1 MAIRGDLQE
10 MPLTTLISINCNER
24 NQSRLRL
31 WHGDAEGVIYFEGG
45 QIAHAASGDVEGEEA
60 VYRMLAWEDGT
71 FELEGEVP
79 PPART
84 VHTPWSELLLDA
96 VQLLDEQKAQAWVEG
111 EMEAVAGMG
120 ADGEADEGMGAM
132 VEEATE
138 EAEPLLEERTAP
150 EEVNKMVVRKRRG
163 ELLAEALSDLLANST
178 DIEGAAIVG
187 IDGLV
192 LSANV
197 PVGNLD
203 EMLVGATA
211 AAISGLSKRSV
222 QQLKRGDFLETLIRG
237 TKGYIIVSFVD
248 PRTVF
253 IGLCP
258 QNVNLGMVFT
268 ETREIV
274 EDLAAIMA
282 G

>member
-1 MAIRGDLQE
+1 MAIEGDLQE
-10 MPLTTLISINCNER
+10 MPLTTLITVNCNER
-24 NQSRLRL
+24 KQSRLRL
-31 WHGDAEGVIYFEGG
+31 WHGRHQGVIYFDRG
-45 QIAHAASGDVEGEEA
+45 QIAHAALDDLEGEEA
-60 VYRMLAWEDGT
+60 VYRMLAWETGK
-71 FELEGEVP
+71 FELEAGIP
-79 PPART
+79 PPKHSI
-84 VHTPWSELLLDA
+84 HTTWSELLLDG
-96 VQLLDEQKAQAWVEG
+96 VRFLDEHGDALWS
-111 EMEAVAGMG
+111 
-120 ADGEADEGMGAM
+120 DE
-132 VEEATE
+132 EELPPP
-138 EAEPLLEERTAP
+138 EAEKVTEKVSVLDTTSEP
-150 EEVNKMVVRKRRG
+150 EEVSKMVRKKRG